1 MGGIRGFGRL
11 DDGRAVNAHAIGDPA
26 QLSAEILDLGGILA
40 RLRVRGADG
49 PVDVVLGLGDARAYG
64 GDPAFLGQLIGRY
77 GNRIAGATFE
87 LAGRRHALDAN
98 EGRNHLH
105 GGAHGFGH
113 RPWRVEAHSGEALVL
128 SLRSPAGEGGYPG
141 ALDVRATYRV
151 EGDVLSLV
159 FAARCDA
166 ATPFNPTHH
175 PYFNLAGDRTVPA
188 AAQWLQ
194 VPASHYLPVDGELIP
209 FGEVAPVAGTPFDFR
224 IARGLAIA
232 APHPQLEAGGGL
244 DHCLV
249 LDPGRGFTAALYS
262 PHSGLAMRIDSDA
275 PGLQLYGGQGLARQ
289 HPGLGDGIC
298 LEPQDYPDA
307 PNRPAFPPAI
317 LAPGRDYRRNIR
329 YRFARP
335 GRDRGWDEVAHAL
348 RLDRPGLGS
357 PSGVPA

>member
-1 MGGIRGFGRL
+1 
-11 DDGRAVNAHAIGDPA
+11 
-26 QLSAEILDLGGILA
+26 
-40 RLRVRGADG
+40 
-49 PVDVVLGLGDARAYG
+49 
-64 GDPAFLGQLIGRY
+64 
-77 GNRIAGATFE
+77 
-87 LAGRRHALDAN
+87 
-98 EGRNHLH
+98 
-105 GGAHGFGH
+105 
-113 RPWRVEAHSGEALVL
+113 
-128 SLRSPAGEGGYPG
+128 
-141 ALDVRATYRV
+141 
-151 EGDVLSLV
+151 
-159 FAARCDA
+159 
-166 ATPFNPTHH
+166 NPTHH

-194 VPASHYLPVDGELIP
+194 VPASHYLPVVGELIP

-317 LAPGRDYRRNIR
+317 LAPGRAYRRGIR

-335 GRDRGWDEVAHAL
+335 GRDRGWDGVAHAL
-348 RLDRPGLGS
+348 RLGPPGLGS
-357 PSGVPA
+357 PSRAPAQPDVRGPAPVRSFPRHPRRPPDAWRYPTPRTNPAASANRRPTRAWPGAAFSSPAAAAASAPRWWRRSRARARGSRSS

>member
-1 MGGIRGFGRL
+1 MIRARGC
-11 DDGRAVNAHAIGDPA
+11 ASTNA
-26 QLSAEILDLGGILA
+26 
-40 RLRVRGADG
+40 
-49 PVDVVLGLGDARAYG
+49 
-64 GDPAFLGQLIGRY
+64 
-77 GNRIAGATFE
+77 
-87 LAGRRHALDAN
+87 
-98 EGRNHLH
+98 
-105 GGAHGFGH
+105 
-113 RPWRVEAHSGEALVL
+113 
-128 SLRSPAGEGGYPG
+128 RSYPG
-141 ALDVRATYRV
+141 VR
-151 EGDVLSLV
+151 S
-159 FAARCDA
+159 DA
-166 ATPFNPTHH
+166 GLFDERR
-175 PYFNLAGDRTVPA
+175 LAGDLPSTAEIVQAARQIIGEEIALSP

-317 LAPGRDYRRNIR
+317 LAPGRDYRRSIR